1 MNRSYLLLIPI
12 VVLLLY
18 YGWQQ
23 ASNRSHA
30 GHGSKSKVVASA
42 KAVAPQSTDKA
53 PPALPTLSPRDE
65 AIKRVEE
72 LTKRSDEANRRVKN
86 FLTPEIKI
94 QLIEAYFRKWHAE
107 YQAFFSSWK
116 VEPNLADQVIAVAKD
131 RDLRLQENSLANLT
145 GGVTNHKEYTKR
157 KAAILEVTNLELTAL
172 LGADRTKALEV
183 LEADIDERHR
193 ASVRNR

>member
-30 GHGSKSKVVASA
+30 GHGSKSSVVASA
-42 KAVAPQSTDKA
+42 KAVGPQSMGKA
-53 PPALPTLSPRDE
+53 PPAQPTLSPSDE
-65 AIKRVEE
+65 AIKRSEE
-72 LTKRSDEANRRVKN
+72 AGRRWKN
-86 FLTPEIKI
+86 SLTPEIKNA
-94 QLIEAYFRKWHAE
+94 LVEARFLKWQAE
-107 YQAFFSSWK
+107 YQGFFSRWK
-116 VEPNLADQVIAVAKD
+116 VAPNLADKVIAVAKD
-131 RDLRLQENSLANLT
+131 REYRLRENSLANLT
-145 GGVTNHKEYTKR
+145 GGVTNGKEYRKQ

-172 LGADRTKALEV
+172 LGADCSKALEV
-183 LEADIDERHR
+183 LEADIQERHR